1 MLVANRLEET
11 SDSARRSR
19 GFVNPVALQQL
30 LDVRDMALLRPDQST
45 GPAPRG
51 PFGAPRAGNFPS
63 DAALA
68 TRSDERR
75 ARAGKSPTVRRES
88 GGLVQ
93 RDAEPLMRLVDVE
106 VRLATCSVR
115 RPRLVHLASSTSAV
129 DRRLC
134 NNSL

>member
-1 MLVANRLEET
+1 
-11 SDSARRSR
+11 
-19 GFVNPVALQQL
+19 VNPVALQQL

-68 TRSDERR
+68 TRSDGRH

-88 GGLVQ
+88 GGLAQ
-93 RDAEPLMRLVDVE
+93 RDERTPSMGH
-106 VRLATCSVR
+106 S
-115 RPRLVHLASSTSAV
+115 HLASSTSAL
-129 DRRLC
+129 DRCLS